1 MAMIMRS
8 DEDPSL
14 AKKHFYKALEI
25 NPEYALAYFELGN
38 HTVNHGDFN
47 EAKLHF
53 QKATDLD
60 QNFVLA
66 YFHLGKILT
75 NPSEYSQA
83 YRNYETALEIEPELA
98 ECHYWFA
105 KLLSKG
111 EKLKSDGSI
120 IKEPEILKARHHL
133 EKAIQIDNNFSK
145 AYYKLGILQVTN
157 KEYTMALKN
166 FEEAIKFNN
175 NFAEAHYQIALLL
188 MNENAKNELIT
199 PKKRSQKNKVSR

>member
-1 MAMIMRS
+1 M
-8 DEDPSL
+8 
-14 AKKHFYKALEI
+14 
-25 NPEYALAYFELGN
+25 
-38 HTVNHGDFN
+38 
-47 EAKLHF
+47 
-53 QKATDLD
+53 
-60 QNFVLA
+60 LA

-83 YRNYETALEIEPELA
+83 YRNYETALEINPELA

-120 IKEPEILKARHHL
+120 TLEPEILKARYHL

-145 AYYKLGILQVTN
+145 AYYKLGTLQVTN
-157 KEYTMALKN
+157 KEYSMALKN
-166 FEEAIKFNN
+166 FEEAIKFNK

-188 MNENAKNELIT
+188 MDENAKKEIAT
-199 PKKRSQKNKVSR
+199 AKKKSQKNKVSR